1 MVSSQRRLA
10 GYINIFSVKCSE
22 NGYTKCGKK
31 DSYWSDMSESLI
43 VSFIGDDRPGV
54 VRVIADVVA
63 RHGGSWQESR
73 MSGLGGYFS
82 GTARILI
89 NSDNLDALD
98 QSLQALEGLTC
109 IIRPLR
115 QSPPDQTDET
125 TQKMKLDIVGPDRP
139 GILQDVTSELVGH
152 GINVIE
158 METEVRP
165 ASMSGE
171 LNFIA
176 DALVEVPN
184 EVDIESLDKQLGA
197 IARNLGLDILFEEFA
212 GE

>member
-1 MVSSQRRLA
+1 MP
-10 GYINIFSVKCSE
+10 
-22 NGYTKCGKK
+22 
-31 DSYWSDMSESLI
+31 ESLI

-54 VRVIADVVA
+54 VRLIADVVA

-89 NSDNLDALD
+89 SPDSLEALD
-98 QSLQALEGLTC
+98 RSLQSLEGITC
-109 IIRPLR
+109 IIRQLR
-115 QSPPDQTDET
+115 ETSPGKA

-139 GILQDVTSELVGH
+139 GILQDVTSELVGY

-171 LNFIA
+171 LNFVA
-176 DALVEVPN
+176 DALVEVPKD
-184 EVDIESLDKQLGA
+184 VDIASLDKQLGT
-197 IARNLGLDILFEEFA
+197 IARNLGLDILFEETA
-212 GE
+212 GD

>member
-1 MVSSQRRLA
+1 MP
-10 GYINIFSVKCSE
+10 E
-22 NGYTKCGKK
+22 N
-31 DSYWSDMSESLI
+31 MI
-43 VSFIGDDRPGV
+43 VSFVGDDRPGIV
-54 VRVIADVVA
+54 QVIADVVA
-63 RHGGSWQESR
+63 SHGGSWQESR

-89 NSDNLDALD
+89 NSDRLKALD
-98 QSLQALEGLTC
+98 QSLQALEGLTV

-115 QSPPDQTDET
+115 QELPDKT

-139 GILQDVTSELVGH
+139 GILQDVTNQLVGY
-152 GINVIE
+152 GINVVA
-158 METEVRP
+158 METEVSP

-184 EVDIESLDKQLGA
+184 EVDIESLDRQLNVV
-197 IARNLGLDILFEEFA
+197 ARNLGLDILFEEFSS
-212 GE
+212 E

>member
-10 GYINIFSVKCSE
+10 GYINIFSVKCSK
-22 NGYTKCGKK
+22 NGYTEYGKK
-31 DSYWSDMSESLI
+31 DSYWSDMPESLI

-82 GTARILI
+82 GTARIVI
-89 NSDNLDALD
+89 SSDSLEALD
-98 QSLQALEGLTC
+98 QSLQSLEGLTC
-109 IIRPLR
+109 IIRQLR
-115 QSPPDQTDET
+115 ETSPDET

-184 EVDIESLDKQLGA
+184 EVDIESLDKHLGA
-197 IARNLGLDILFEEFA
+197 IARNLGLDILFEESA

>member
-1 MVSSQRRLA
+1 VEKQ
-10 GYINIFSVKCSE
+10 G
-22 NGYTKCGKK
+22 
-31 DSYWSDMSESLI
+31 SYWSDMPESLI
-43 VSFIGDDRPGV
+43 VSFIGDDRPGIV
-54 VRVIADVVA
+54 QVIANVVA

-89 NSDNLDALD
+89 NSDSLEALD

-115 QSPPDQTDET
+115 QTSPDKT

-139 GILQDVTSELVGH
+139 GILQDVTSQLVGY

-176 DALVEVPN
+176 DALVGVPN
-184 EVDIESLDKQLGA
+184 EVDIESLDKQLDA
-197 IARNLGLDILFEEFA
+197 IARNLGLDILFEESA

>member
-10 GYINIFSVKCSE
+10 GYINIFSVKCSK
-22 NGYTKCGKK
+22 NGYTEYGKK
-31 DSYWSDMSESLI
+31 DSYWSDMPESLI

-89 NSDNLDALD
+89 SSDSLEALD
-98 QSLQALEGLTC
+98 QSLQSLEGLTC
-109 IIRPLR
+109 IIRQLR
-115 QSPPDQTDET
+115 ETSPDET

-197 IARNLGLDILFEEFA
+197 IARNLGLDILFEESA

>member
-1 MVSSQRRLA
+1 VEKQHS
-10 GYINIFSVKCSE
+10 
-22 NGYTKCGKK
+22 
-31 DSYWSDMSESLI
+31 DWSDMPESLI
-43 VSFIGDDRPGV
+43 VSFIGDDRPGI

-63 RHGGSWQESR
+63 GHGGSWQESR

-89 NSDNLDALD
+89 NSDSLEALD

-115 QSPPDQTDET
+115 QASPDKTI
-125 TQKMKLDIVGPDRP
+125 QKMKLDIVGPDRP
-139 GILQDVTSELVGH
+139 GILQDVTSQLVGY

-158 METEVRP
+158 METEVRR

-176 DALVEVPN
+176 DALVGVPN
-184 EVDIESLDKQLGA
+184 EVDLESLDKQLDA
-197 IARNLGLDILFEEFA
+197 VARNLGLDILFEESA

>member
-1 MVSSQRRLA
+1 VEKQHS
-10 GYINIFSVKCSE
+10 
-22 NGYTKCGKK
+22 
-31 DSYWSDMSESLI
+31 DWSDMPESLI
-43 VSFIGDDRPGV
+43 VSFIGDDRPGI

-63 RHGGSWQESR
+63 GHGGSWQESR

-89 NSDNLDALD
+89 DSDSLEALE

-109 IIRPLR
+109 IIRPLG
-115 QSPPDQTDET
+115 QTFPDKT

-139 GILQDVTSELVGH
+139 GILQDVTSQLVGY

-176 DALVEVPN
+176 DALVGVPN
-184 EVDIESLDKQLGA
+184 EVDIESLDKQLDA
-197 IARNLGLDILFEEFA
+197 IARNLGLDILFEESA

>member
-10 GYINIFSVKCSE
+10 GYINIFSVKCSK
-22 NGYTKCGKK
+22 NGYTEYGKK
-31 DSYWSDMSESLI
+31 DSYWSDMPESLI

-89 NSDNLDALD
+89 SSDSLEALD
-98 QSLQALEGLTC
+98 QSLQSLEGLTC
-109 IIRPLR
+109 IIRQLR
-115 QSPPDQTDET
+115 ETSPDET

-184 EVDIESLDKQLGA
+184 EVDIESLDKQLGT
-197 IARNLGLDILFEEFA
+197 IARNLGLDILFEESA

>member
-1 MVSSQRRLA
+1 MP
-10 GYINIFSVKCSE
+10 
-22 NGYTKCGKK
+22 
-31 DSYWSDMSESLI
+31 ESLI

-54 VRVIADVVA
+54 VQLIADVVA
-63 RHGGSWQESR
+63 GHGGSWQESR

-82 GTARILI
+82 GTARIVISADSLE
-89 NSDNLDALD
+89 ALD
-98 QSLQALEGLTC
+98 QSLQSLEGITC
-109 IIRPLR
+109 VIR
-115 QSPPDQTDET
+115 QSRET
-125 TQKMKLDIVGPDRP
+125 SPGKVTQKMKLDIVGPDRP

-176 DALVEVPN
+176 DAFVEVPN
-184 EVDIESLDKQLGA
+184 EVDIESLDRQLGA
-197 IARNLGLDILFEEFA
+197 IAKNLGLDILFEESA

>member
-1 MVSSQRRLA
+1 MP
-10 GYINIFSVKCSE
+10 
-22 NGYTKCGKK
+22 
-31 DSYWSDMSESLI
+31 ESLI
-43 VSFIGDDRPGV
+43 VSFIGDDRPGIV
-54 VRVIADVVA
+54 QVIADVVA

-89 NSDNLDALD
+89 DSDKLEALD
-98 QSLQALEGLTC
+98 QDLRALDGLTV
-109 IIRPLR
+109 ILRPLR
-115 QSPPDQTDET
+115 PESPEKK

-139 GILQDVTSELVGH
+139 GILQDVMNQLVGY

-158 METEVRP
+158 METEVSP

-176 DALVEVPN
+176 DALVEVPD
-184 EVDIESLDKQLGA
+184 EVDIESLDQQLGVV
-197 IARNLGLDILFEEFA
+197 ARNLGLDILLEDFA
-212 GE
+212 GD

>member
-1 MVSSQRRLA
+1 MP
-10 GYINIFSVKCSE
+10 
-22 NGYTKCGKK
+22 
-31 DSYWSDMSESLI
+31 ESLI
-43 VSFIGDDRPGV
+43 VSFVGDDRPGI

-63 RHGGSWQESR
+63 KHGGSWQESR

-89 NSDNLDALD
+89 NPDCLEALD
-98 QSLQALEGLTC
+98 QDLQGLAGLTC

-115 QSPPDQTDET
+115 APSPVKA

-139 GILQDVTSELVGH
+139 GILQDVTSQLVGY
-152 GINVIE
+152 GINVLE
-158 METEVRP
+158 METEVSP

-176 DALVEVPN
+176 DALVAVPS
-184 EVDIESLDKQLGA
+184 EVDIESLDKQLDA
-197 IARNLGLDILFEEFA
+197 VAKNLGLDILFEEVSVD
-212 GE
+212 

>member
-1 MVSSQRRLA
+1 
-10 GYINIFSVKCSE
+10 
-22 NGYTKCGKK
+22 
-31 DSYWSDMSESLI
+31 
-43 VSFIGDDRPGV
+43 
-54 VRVIADVVA
+54 
-63 RHGGSWQESR
+63 
-73 MSGLGGYFS
+73 
-82 GTARILI
+82 
-89 NSDNLDALD
+89 
-98 QSLQALEGLTC
+98 
-109 IIRPLR
+109 
-115 QSPPDQTDET
+115 
-125 TQKMKLDIVGPDRP
+125 MKLDIVGPDRP

-184 EVDIESLDKQLGA
+184 EVDIESLDKQLGT
-197 IARNLGLDILFEEFA
+197 IARNLGLDILFEESA

>member
-10 GYINIFSVKCSE
+10 GYINIFSVKCSK
-22 NGYTKCGKK
+22 NGYTEYGKK
-31 DSYWSDMSESLI
+31 DSYWSDMPESLI

-82 GTARILI
+82 GTARIVI
-89 NSDNLDALD
+89 SSDSLEALD
-98 QSLQALEGLTC
+98 QSLQSLEGLTC
-109 IIRPLR
+109 IIRQLR
-115 QSPPDQTDET
+115 ETSPDET

-184 EVDIESLDKQLGA
+184 EVDIESLDKQLGT

>member
-1 MVSSQRRLA
+1 MP
-10 GYINIFSVKCSE
+10 
-22 NGYTKCGKK
+22 
-31 DSYWSDMSESLI
+31 ESLI
-43 VSFIGDDRPGV
+43 VSFVGDDRPGI

-63 RHGGSWQESR
+63 KHGGSWQESR

-89 NSDNLDALD
+89 NPDCLEALD
-98 QSLQALEGLTC
+98 QDLQSLAGLTC

-115 QSPPDQTDET
+115 APSPVKA

-139 GILQDVTSELVGH
+139 GILQDVTSQLVGY
-152 GINVIE
+152 GINVLE
-158 METEVRP
+158 METEVSP

-176 DALVEVPN
+176 DALVAVPS
-184 EVDIESLDKQLGA
+184 EVDIESLDKQLDA
-197 IARNLGLDILFEEFA
+197 VAKNLGLDILFEEVSVD
-212 GE
+212 

>member
-10 GYINIFSVKCSE
+10 GYINIFSVKCSK
-22 NGYTKCGKK
+22 NGYTEYGKK
-31 DSYWSDMSESLI
+31 DSYWSDMPESLI

-82 GTARILI
+82 GTARIVI
-89 NSDNLDALD
+89 SSDSLEALD
-98 QSLQALEGLTC
+98 QSLQSLEGLTC
-109 IIRPLR
+109 IIRQLR
-115 QSPPDQTDET
+115 ETSPDET

-184 EVDIESLDKQLGA
+184 EVDIESLDKQLGT
-197 IARNLGLDILFEEFA
+197 IARNLGLDILFEESA

>member
-10 GYINIFSVKCSE
+10 GYINIFSVKCSK
-22 NGYTKCGKK
+22 NGYTEYGKK
-31 DSYWSDMSESLI
+31 DSYWSDMPESLI

-82 GTARILI
+82 GTARIVI
-89 NSDNLDALD
+89 SSDSLEALD
-98 QSLQALEGLTC
+98 QSLQSLEGLTC
-109 IIRPLR
+109 IIRQLR
-115 QSPPDQTDET
+115 ETSPDET

-197 IARNLGLDILFEEFA
+197 IARNLGLDILFEESA

>member
-1 MVSSQRRLA
+1 VFGRFYLRL
-10 GYINIFSVKCSE
+10 Y
-22 NGYTKCGKK
+22 GKK
-31 DSYWSDMSESLI
+31 HDAQTANLNIDKQYCYWSDMPESLI
-43 VSFIGDDRPGV
+43 VSFIGDDRPGIV
-54 VRVIADVVA
+54 QVIADVVA

-89 NSDNLDALD
+89 DSSKLEALD
-98 QSLQALEGLTC
+98 QGLRALDGLTV
-109 IIRPLR
+109 ILRPLR
-115 QSPPDQTDET
+115 PESPEKKM
-125 TQKMKLDIVGPDRP
+125 QKMKLDIVGPDRP
-139 GILQDVTSELVGH
+139 GILQDVMNQLVGY

-158 METEVRP
+158 METEVSP

-184 EVDIESLDKQLGA
+184 EVDIESLDQQLGVV
-197 IARNLGLDILFEEFA
+197 ARNLGLDILLEDFA
-212 GE
+212 GD

>member
-10 GYINIFSVKCSE
+10 GYINIFSVKCSK
-22 NGYTKCGKK
+22 NGFTECGKK

-89 NSDNLDALD
+89 NPDNLDALD

-115 QSPPDQTDET
+115 QTLPDQTDET
-125 TQKMKLDIVGPDRP
+125 TQQMKLDIVGPDRP
-139 GILQDVTSELVGH
+139 GILQDVTSELVSY
-152 GINVIE
+152 GINVID

-176 DALVEVPN
+176 DALVGVPN
-184 EVDIESLDKQLGA
+184 GVDIESLDRQLGA

>member
-1 MVSSQRRLA
+1 VEKQ
-10 GYINIFSVKCSE
+10 
-22 NGYTKCGKK
+22 
-31 DSYWSDMSESLI
+31 DSDWSDMPESLI

-89 NSDNLDALD
+89 SSDSLEALD
-98 QSLQALEGLTC
+98 QSLQSLEGLTC
-109 IIRPLR
+109 IIRQLR
-115 QSPPDQTDET
+115 ETSPDET

-158 METEVRP
+158 METEVRR

-176 DALVEVPN
+176 DALVGVPN
-184 EVDIESLDKQLGA
+184 EVDIESLDKQLEE
-197 IARNLGLDILFEEFA
+197 IARNLGLDILFEESA